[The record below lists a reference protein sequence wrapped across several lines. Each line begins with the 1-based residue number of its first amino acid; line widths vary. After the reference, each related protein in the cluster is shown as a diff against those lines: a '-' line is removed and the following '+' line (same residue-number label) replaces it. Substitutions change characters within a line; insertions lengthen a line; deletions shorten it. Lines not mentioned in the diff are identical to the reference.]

1 MLANRRL
8 SRVRR
13 ALTAG
18 ARTIDTSR
26 GSGGA
31 QRGTDM
37 PSSGILDL
45 AIGLAFVFGATAAL
59 SSVGTELIARG
70 LRELLDGEDASMNLA
85 TARVQYDAVKDLI
98 TGDGAAAEAEATG
111 AKAAAATGAA
121 AARPERRKAAPAAR
135 PAQRAPGE
143 SSQRSGQR
151 HLAEGTAGPERSA
164 TATLL
169 GGPILR
175 SQGMVGDISSRKLQM
190 RPAKKRP
197 RGRAASQAGGPA
209 GPADTASS
217 LAGRAHAASGP
228 AGPAD
233 TASSLGEPADAASG
247 PPEPAHAA
255 SGPAAPAHAASGPA
269 APAGAGSRW
278 RQLASMPGR
287 WRNQRQLPSYLSA
300 RSFAEAVV
308 DLVAPDSAGVTT
320 MGMVQRSVDALPDSM
335 SVFKPSLQALVKN
348 ANGDIRRFR
357 ASVEHWYDDHMDR
370 VSGWYKRRVA
380 KITLLVGAILVLLL
394 NVNALTIGRTLY
406 ADSAVRA
413 AVSNVAARSTSCPA
427 PAGTAAA
434 GTAAAGHAQ
443 ETCLADIQARLSAAA
458 QAGLPIGWGTVRD
471 CVLPDAQ
478 CNWLDQRGIL
488 SRHGSSGWQ
497 LALVLI
503 GFLITITSLVP
514 GARFWFGLLAK
525 LGSMRSTG
533 PKPAAPAS

>member
-1 MLANRRL
+1 
-8 SRVRR
+8 
-13 ALTAG
+13 
-18 ARTIDTSR
+18 
-26 GSGGA
+26 
-31 QRGTDM
+31 M

-59 SSVGTELIARG
+59 SSVVTELIARCLGLRGAYLLRG

-121 AARPERRKAAPAAR
+121 AARPDRRKAAPAAR
-135 PAQRAPGE
+135 PAQRAPGD
-143 SSQRSGQR
+143 SPQRSGR
-151 HLAEGTAGPERSA
+151 GHLAEGTAGPERSA

-190 RPAKKRP
+190 RPAKKQPAKKQRW
-197 RGRAASQAGGPA
+197 GGAASQAGGPA

-217 LAGRAHAASGP
+217 LAEPDDAASGP

-233 TASSLGEPADAASG
+233 TASSLAEPDDAASG
-247 PPEPAHAA
+247 PAEPAHAA
-255 SGPAAPAHAASGPA
+255 SGPAGPV
-269 APAGAGSRW
+269 GAGSRW

-287 WRNQRQLPSYLSA
+287 WRHQRQLPSYLSA

-320 MGMVQRSVDALPDSM
+320 MSMVQRSVNALPASM

-348 ANGDIRRFR
+348 ANGDISRFR

-380 KITLLVGAILVLLL
+380 KITLVVGAILVLLL

-406 ADSAVRA
+406 ADSAVRT
-413 AVSNVAARSTSCPA
+413 AVSSVAARSTSCPA
-427 PAGTAAA
+427 PAGTAVA
-434 GTAAAGHAQ
+434 GTAAVGHAQ

>member
-59 SSVGTELIARG
+59 SSVGTELIARCLGLRGAYLLRG

-197 RGRAASQAGGPA
+197 AKKRRRGRAASQAG
-209 GPADTASS
+209 
-217 LAGRAHAASGP
+217 
-228 AGPAD
+228 
-233 TASSLGEPADAASG
+233 
-247 PPEPAHAA
+247 
-255 SGPAAPAHAASGPA
+255 GPA

-287 WRNQRQLPSYLSA
+287 WRHQRQLPSYLSA

-320 MGMVQRSVDALPDSM
+320 MSMVQRSVNALPASM

-348 ANGDIRRFR
+348 ANGDISRFR

-380 KITLLVGAILVLLL
+380 KITLVVGAILVLLL

-406 ADSAVRA
+406 ADSAVRT
-413 AVSNVAARSTSCPA
+413 AVSSVAARSTSCPA
-427 PAGTAAA
+427 PAGTAVA
-434 GTAAAGHAQ
+434 GTAAVGHAQ

-533 PKPAAPAS
+533 PKPAVPAS

>member
-59 SSVGTELIARG
+59 SSVGTELIARCLGLRGAYLLRG

-121 AARPERRKAAPAAR
+121 AARPER
-135 PAQRAPGE
+135 
-143 SSQRSGQR
+143 
-151 HLAEGTAGPERSA
+151 SA

-197 RGRAASQAGGPA
+197 AKKRRRGRAASQAGGPA
-209 GPADTASS
+209 GPADAASS

-278 RQLASMPGR
+278 RQLASMLGR
-287 WRNQRQLPSYLSA
+287 WRHQRQLPSYLSA

-348 ANGDIRRFR
+348 ANGDISRFR

-380 KITLLVGAILVLLL
+380 KITLVVGAILLLLL

>member
-197 RGRAASQAGGPA
+197 AKKRRRGRAASQAGGPA
-209 GPADTASS
+209 GPADAASS
-217 LAGRAHAASGP
+217 LAGRARWRR
-228 AGPAD
+228 
-233 TASSLGEPADAASG
+233 EPM
-247 PPEPAHAA
+247 
-255 SGPAAPAHAASGPA
+255 APAREHARPL
-269 APAGAGSRW
+269 AP
-278 RQLASMPGR
+278 
-287 WRNQRQLPSYLSA
+287 
-300 RSFAEAVV
+300 
-308 DLVAPDSAGVTT
+308 
-320 MGMVQRSVDALPDSM
+320 
-335 SVFKPSLQALVKN
+335 
-348 ANGDIRRFR
+348 
-357 ASVEHWYDDHMDR
+357 
-370 VSGWYKRRVA
+370 
-380 KITLLVGAILVLLL
+380 
-394 NVNALTIGRTLY
+394 
-406 ADSAVRA
+406 
-413 AVSNVAARSTSCPA
+413 PA
-427 PAGTAAA
+427 PAALLPICQVVRRGRGRPGRAGFGRGDDHGHGAAVGGRA
-434 GTAAAGHAQ
+434 
-443 ETCLADIQARLSAAA
+443 ARLNVGL
-458 QAGLPIGWGTVRD
+458 QAIATGPGQERERRHQPVPRIGR
-471 CVLPDAQ
+471 
-478 CNWLDQRGIL
+478 
-488 SRHGSSGWQ
+488 
-497 LALVLI
+497 ALV
-503 GFLITITSLVP
+503 
-514 GARFWFGLLAK
+514 
-525 LGSMRSTG
+525 
-533 PKPAAPAS
+533 